1 MSYFNYD
8 NFRNYFSYY
17 TNSSQV
23 AIYDPYSAYEIDIH
37 NNSIE
42 NNNNRVLVLS
52 IMFFLYIIT
61 SLIYINNIDSSCKRK
76 ITIYN
81 EKLYKI
87 QNEKTNMKKKYQN
100 LIQSIKRIK
109 EISLTD
115 DRAAKKVCL
124 ISSELQSKFNRI

>member
-23 AIYDPYSAYEIDIH
+23 VLYDPYSTYELDIH
-37 NNSIE
+37 SSNYNE
-42 NNNNRVLVLS
+42 NNRVLVLS

-76 ITIYN
+76 ISIYS

-87 QNEKTNMKKKYQN
+87 QNEKTNMKKKYEN

-115 DRAAKKVCL
+115 DRSAKKVCL
-124 ISSELQSKFNRI
+124 ISSEIQSKFNRI